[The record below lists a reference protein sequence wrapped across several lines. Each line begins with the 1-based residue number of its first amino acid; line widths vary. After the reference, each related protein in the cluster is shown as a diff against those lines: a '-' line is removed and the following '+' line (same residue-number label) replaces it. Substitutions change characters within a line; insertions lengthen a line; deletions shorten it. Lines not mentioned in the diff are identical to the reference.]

1 MLHISDKQ
9 MPWSVQESGTLGWVN
24 DKQFLSEL
32 GTQVELEEARIR
44 ATVHTFYEERL
55 LSKIQEETTRS
66 RLSIIVFDDRR
77 PTQPPTRHY
86 LNCQSATREQRTGS
100 THSADA
106 GSFSSGNSSRMCES
120 TYYSRSGG
128 DPTTKPH
135 LVVLVPSGAVE
146 QH

>member
-77 PTQPPTRHY
+77 PTQPPTPPLPQLPISDSRTTY
-86 LNCQSATREQRTGS
+86 RINTQR
-100 THSADA
+100 
-106 GSFSSGNSSRMCES
+106 
-120 TYYSRSGG
+120 
-128 DPTTKPH
+128 
-135 LVVLVPSGAVE
+135 
-146 QH
+146 